1 VTAAKKDI
9 LQGWK
14 DIAAYVSRDV
24 RTVKRWEKQRGL
36 PVRRMPGDGRANVY
50 ALIPDLDRWLSAGGS
65 VEAEAEAELLP
76 SAAAPTIDVNETFAP
91 AEPPLSPQPHTSQQ
105 TVKSQHHWLVA
116 AVAIVCLGA
125 LATVLTVRA
134 HRHEQTV
141 VDVPPFS
148 PTQTAHTVK
157 YSSRQPGVDA
167 LYLRGIYF
175 YEQRTPDTLDRA
187 LKCFQQAV
195 DKDPG
200 YAPAYAGLAQT
211 YNLIREYSMMP
222 EAEAYTKAKAAAQHA
237 IALDPKLSEAH
248 ASLGFVEFF
257 FDWKP
262 AEAERE
268 FHTAIALD
276 PNSALAH
283 HWYGSMLTHEARF
296 TESIAQL
303 DLAQRLQPTST
314 SILSD
319 HAFALGLS
327 GHRNEAADMLQE
339 VLNDDPDSPAPYGI
353 LSTLSLVE
361 PRDIPRYLYEGR
373 RFATLRHDDAGLKKL
388 EEIEQAFRSGGAPA
402 LWRALLAEEE
412 RAHPSPNDRTYSMA
426 AAEAVL
432 GQRDASLHDLAQL
445 AARRDPSLIGILIDP
460 LMSSERDDP
469 RFASIVS
476 SVGFPL
482 PH

>member
-1 VTAAKKDI
+1 MAAAKKDI

-36 PVRRMPGDGRANVY
+36 PVRRMPGEGRANVY
-50 ALIPDLDRWLSAGGS
+50 ALIPDLDRWLSDAVSGEEPETKADQGARS
-65 VEAEAEAELLP
+65 ADTPPPSELNVEPIAATPVP
-76 SAAAPTIDVNETFAP
+76 SQAQTREQTFN
-91 AEPPLSPQPHTSQQ
+91 PQRL
-105 TVKSQHHWLVA
+105 WILA
-116 AVAIVCLGA
+116 AVVVLCVGAITA
-125 LATVLTVRA
+125 FAIRA
-134 HRHEQTV
+134 HRREQAAE
-141 VDVPPFS
+141 VPPFNA
-148 PTQTAHTVK
+148 TQTAHMVK
-157 YSSRQPGVDA
+157 YSSKIEGVDA

-187 LKCFQQAV
+187 LKCFQQAI

-222 EAEAYTKAKAAAQHA
+222 EAEAYTKAKAAAQQA
-237 IALDPKLSEAH
+237 IALDPKLPEAH

-268 FHTAIALD
+268 FHTAIELD

-296 TESIAQL
+296 TESLAQL

-319 HAFALGLS
+319 HALALGLS
-327 GHRNEAADMLQE
+327 GHRNEASDMLQE
-339 VLNDDPDSPAPYGI
+339 VLNDDPRSPAPHGI
-353 LSTLSLVE
+353 LATLSLVE
-361 PRDIPRYLYEGR
+361 PRDLPRYLDESR
-373 RFATLRHDDAGLKKL
+373 RFSTLRHDPEALKKL
-388 EEIEQAFRSGGAPA
+388 DVVEAAYRAGGAPA
-402 LWRALLAEEE
+402 LWQAMLAEEK
-412 RAHPSPNDRTYSMA
+412 RAHPSPTDHTYSMA
-426 AAEAVL
+426 AAEAAL
-432 GQRDASLHDLAQL
+432 GQRDASFNDLAQL
-445 AARRDPSLIGILIDP
+445 AARHDQSLIGIRIDP
-460 LMSSERDDP
+460 VISSEHDDP
-469 RFASIVS
+469 RYAAIVAALGS
-476 SVGFPL
+476 L
-482 PH
+482 PPH